1 MLPDDLLFNCLARIS
16 RLCYP
21 TLSLVSKRF
30 RRTESCLYVCLRLF
44 TETSQLRWFTVSQ
57 GPFNSKKKLVP
68 ISSPNFPSAL
78 WSEAAIVG
86 SNIHAIGG
94 LVNKNASSSVMVMDC
109 HSHTWREAP
118 SMLMARESHSVCIHD
133 GKIYVTGGCKNL
145 DSTNWMEVFDTS
157 LARRYLD
164 LKYKSVEYEG
174 SVYVKYEAKDA
185 TYKLAKGRWRTADLA
200 INKGWG
206 TSSSHYCVIENVFYR
221 YNNRRIE
228 WCDSDKRLW
237 TTLKGLEKL
246 LISHVNLVNYGGKMA
261 VVWVEYAYGK
271 KDEETKIWC
280 AEIAIEKREKREIWG
295 MVKWFDIVFRTN
307 EPYHFAHVLATTV

>member
-1 MLPDDLLFNCLARIS
+1 MNGEERPFKRRRMTILMLPDDLLFNCLARIS

-21 TLSLVSKRF
+21 TLSL
-30 RRTESCLYVCLRLF
+30 
-44 TETSQLRWFTVSQ
+44 
-57 GPFNSKKKLVP
+57 
-68 ISSPNFPSAL
+68 
-78 WSEAAIVG
+78 AAIVG

-118 SMLMARESHSVCIHD
+118 SMLMARSFNFLSRPRRPKLGSSCR
-133 GKIYVTGGCKNL
+133 
-145 DSTNWMEVFDTS
+145 S